1 MFAAAFN
8 VETSVR
14 VFGCSRR
21 RPSAVPLQGLNC
33 LLLLGGDH
41 PVSNLCSEAEK
52 QRSTALSG
60 KSQALQG
67 WLSGRQSSQEE
78 E

>member
-8 VETSVR
+8 VATSVR